1 MDKAKAQFYR
11 MMQSLTQAG
20 LPMLRALAQRPPAKL
35 KRAVSQL
42 LQDVKEGTP
51 LSEAMRHY
59 SVFTPFEVSLVA
71 VGAASGT
78 LEQNFGAL
86 ADWFESRHTLRSQ
99 IISGLVHPAATYYLA
114 APIISFI
121 NVMTKGVSHHD
132 AIRNCIFMW
141 LAPFAILWLYR
152 IITSILFKS
161 SLICEIFDAL
171 PLIGSLRHKQ
181 ETAIFFQSLGLCL
194 RGGLG
199 AVAAIS
205 LSANACRYE
214 NTRRKFRKMA
224 EIIKETGDTFSNA
237 FQQVDVV
244 VLDSAHGHS
253 ENVIRCAKM
262 IKDAYPNLPLIGG
275 NIATGEATGTLDEY
289 SLRLATLAQQE
300 SKTLLTR
307 LSAVLPTIV
316 FIFLA
321 IYIGYVVITFYM
333 GHINQALDL
342 IDNGI

>member
-237 FQQVDVV
+237 FQQVM
-244 VLDSAHGHS
+244 SS
-253 ENVIRCAKM
+253 R
-262 IKDAYPNLPLIGG
+262 DASSTAPVM
-275 NIATGEATGTLDEY
+275 IATGEATGTLDEY

>member
-11 MMQSLTQAG
+11 TLQSLTQAG

-86 ADWFESRHTLRSQ
+86 ADWFESRHALRSQ
-99 IISGLVHPAATYYLA
+99 IISSLFHTATTYFLVAPLLSVVDIFTGGLAIEVAFRRC
-114 APIISFI
+114 IIW
-121 NVMTKGVSHHD
+121 
-132 AIRNCIFMW
+132 W
-141 LAPFAILWLYR
+141 LAPFAVIWLYK

-161 SLICEIFDAL
+161 SIICSIVDAF

-194 RGGLG
+194 RGGIG
-199 AVAAIS
+199 TVTAIR
-205 LSANACRYE
+205 LSADACRYG
-214 NTRRKFRKMA
+214 NTRRKFRKMSD
-224 EIIKETGDTFSNA
+224 IIEKTGESFSNA
-237 FQQVDVV
+237 FQQVM
-244 VLDSAHGHS
+244 SS
-253 ENVIRCAKM
+253 R
-262 IKDAYPNLPLIGG
+262 DAISTAPVMV
-275 NIATGEATGTLDEY
+275 ATGEATGTLDEY
-289 SLRLATLAQQE
+289 AIRLANLSQQE
-300 SKTLLTR
+300 AKTILTR
-307 LSAVLPTIV
+307 LASILPTIV
-316 FIFLA
+316 FLPLA
-321 IYIGYVVITFYM
+321 FYVGYRVITFYA
-333 GHINQALDL
+333 GYINGLVDS
-342 IDNGI
+342 IP